1 LHLAKNFSERSV
13 DSSAILFVHNRLRNG
28 MAVAENIGMMLPQTF
43 KTQKREKC
51 NASIAP
57 GPEALSAEH
66 AIE

>member
-1 LHLAKNFSERSV
+1 
-13 DSSAILFVHNRLRNG
+13 